1 VDLYRGTLHDPPST
15 PPPGE
20 AVATAEARIATVV
33 WTMAFSQFVGPF
45 MFSGV
50 GVTLP
55 TIGRELDVS
64 GAGLGLIETLYLG
77 TAAALMLPA
86 GRLGDAAD
94 KNSLFSGGMV
104 AFTAATLALGF
115 VPSVSLFIT
124 LRAVQGAGAALVTA
138 TNMAILTETVPRH
151 RLGRAI
157 GITIGA
163 VYAGLSAGP
172 FMAGLIT
179 THLGWRWVF
188 HLSGALM
195 LAATVAAFAVLPR
208 RWTRPRFAF
217 DWPGAALSAG
227 ALVAVII
234 GAAEVGASARG
245 WALIA
250 AGAVLLAVFLRWER
264 RAPSPL
270 VDLGVLAGNPLLART
285 LAVQYLTYA
294 GAFGT
299 SFLFSIYL
307 QEARQWTASE
317 AGRLL
322 MISPVLMAMLAPSA
336 GRLTDRMRP
345 QLLAALGVSLI
356 VAGTVAAVLLRTE
369 GPVAVIVVSLALH
382 GVGFALFS
390 TPNMTLIMVGAP
402 PERTSMAAALAAQ
415 MRTLGMVSSMTLI
428 TVLLAV
434 MLGTAGLDEHSV
446 DGFVR
451 AMRLSLVGISGLAL
465 VALATAWRDAPS
477 RS

>member
-1 VDLYRGTLHDPPST
+1 VTSNETRS
-15 PPPGE
+15 
-20 AVATAEARIATVV
+20 AAVV
-33 WTMAFSQFVGPF
+33 WTMAFSQFAGPF

-55 TIGRELDVS
+55 TIGRELTVS

-94 KNSLFSGGMV
+94 KCSLFVGGMA
-104 AFTAATLALGF
+104 AFTAATALLGF
-115 VPSVSLFIT
+115 VPSVAVFIA

-138 TNMAILTETVPRH
+138 TNMAILTETVPRA

-172 FMAGLIT
+172 FVAGVIT

-188 HLSGALM
+188 HLSGVLMAL
-195 LAATVAAFAVLPR
+195 ATGTAVAVLPR
-208 RWTRPRFAF
+208 RWTWPRFAF
-217 DWPGAALSAG
+217 DWPGALLSAAG
-227 ALVAVII
+227 LLTII
-234 GAAEVGASARG
+234 VGAAEVGASHRG
-245 WALIA
+245 WVLMV
-250 AGAVLLAVFLRWER
+250 AGVVLLALFLRHER
-264 RAPSPL
+264 REGSPL
-270 VDLGVLAGNPLLART
+270 VDLRALRESPLLARA

-299 SFLFSIYL
+299 SFLFSLYL
-307 QEARQWTASE
+307 QEARHWSASE

-322 MISPVLMAMLAPSA
+322 MISPVLMALLAPVS

-345 QLLAALGVSLI
+345 QLLAALGVTAI
-356 VAGTVAAVLLRTE
+356 VAGTVAAALVRAE
-369 GPVAVIVVSLALH
+369 GPLILIVISLAL
-382 GVGFALFS
+382 GGLGFAVFS
-390 TPNMTLIMVGAP
+390 TPNMTLIMASSP
-402 PERTSMAAALAAQ
+402 RERTSMASALAAQ

-428 TVLLAV
+428 TVCLALF
-434 MLGTAGLDEHSV
+434 LGTAGLGEQSLG
-446 DGFVR
+446 GFLR
-451 AMRLSLVGISGLAL
+451 AMRLSLAAISAVSLVAL
-465 VALATAWRDAPS
+465 VAAWRDAAGATPT

>member
-1 VDLYRGTLHDPPST
+1 MADNETRS
-15 PPPGE
+15 
-20 AVATAEARIATVV
+20 AAIV
-33 WTMAFSQFVGPF
+33 WTMAFSQFAGPF

-55 TIGRELDVS
+55 TIGRELTVS

-86 GRLGDAAD
+86 GRLGDAGD
-94 KNSLFSGGMV
+94 KNSLFTWGMMM
-104 AFTAATLALGF
+104 FTAATLALGF
-115 VPSVSLFIT
+115 VPSVALFIA

-138 TNMAILTETVPRH
+138 TNMAILTETVPRE

-172 FMAGLIT
+172 FVAGLIT

-195 LAATVAAFAVLPR
+195 LAATVLAAAVLPR
-208 RWTRPRFAF
+208 RWSWPRFTF
-217 DWPGAALSAG
+217 DWSGAALSAA
-227 ALVAVII
+227 ALLAVIV
-234 GAAEVGASARG
+234 GAAEVGASPRG
-245 WALIA
+245 WALMA
-250 AGAVLLAVFLRWER
+250 GGAVLMALFLRQER

-270 VDLGVLAGNPLLART
+270 VDLQALRDDPALGRT
-285 LAVQYLTYA
+285 LGLQYLTYA

-299 SFLFSIYL
+299 SFLFSLYL
-307 QEARQWTASE
+307 QEARGWTASE

-322 MISPVLMAMLAPSA
+322 MISPVLMALLAPFS

-345 QLLAALGVSLI
+345 QLLAALGVTLI
-356 VAGTVAAVLLRTE
+356 VVGTVAAALLRAD
-369 GPVAVIVVSLALH
+369 GPLGLIVASLALH

-390 TPNMTLIMVGAP
+390 TPNMTLIMAGAP
-402 PERTSMAAALAAQ
+402 RERTSMASALAAQ

-428 TVLLAV
+428 TVFLAIL
-434 MLGTAGLDEHSV
+434 LGTAGLGDHSL
-446 DGFVR
+446 DGFLR
-451 AMRLSLVGISGLAL
+451 AMRSSLAGISGLAVLAL
-465 VALATAWRDAPS
+465 VMAWRDAPP
-477 RS
+477 R